1 MKHET
6 LFGGVARSDLNPDL
20 PTIEMNSH
28 DVRNPA
34 PRARID
40 STLVQRAKP
49 SVRQILWIPLFIVRR
64 PRKSHCLSSR
74 D

>member
-1 MKHET
+1 
-6 LFGGVARSDLNPDL
+6 
-20 PTIEMNSH
+20 MNSR